1 MVESRP
7 EVPAQPAEARYPVTA
22 LQLFPRLTRSEYF
35 ERFGEQAPAWDRSR
49 RIQRW
54 FDTSVLEEGGGDPRD
69 RIVSYE
75 VFDGRTGRFERLQM
89 TAAEASMPNLPGSL
103 VYPKY
108 RVAPTRAVLRSTLDG
123 SESPLNPAYLC
134 EEAEALAVAREL
146 GVGPEGV
153 RQSEFG
159 GPWRF
164 SWNGESR
171 RLWTVEWKGERLQA
185 SMLVAQ
191 RNGAGVGAPGRWET
205 GGAEPV
211 WAPEVITETGEQD
224 PRPEAPIPV
233 RRLLPGERVEQTFG
247 GIWVVV
253 REDLEPPSNEERLE
267 RIDRRTALLAEH
279 FRLAA

>member
-1 MVESRP
+1 MVESKP
-7 EVPAQPAEARYPVTA
+7 KAPAQPAEARYPVTE
-22 LQLFPRLTRSEYF
+22 LQLFPRLTRAEYL

-75 VFDGRTGRFERLQM
+75 VFDPQTGLFKRLQM
-89 TAAEASMPNLPGSL
+89 TAAEASVPNLPGAL

-108 RVAPTRAVLRSTLDG
+108 QVAPTRAVLRSTLDG

-146 GVGPEGV
+146 SVNPEGV

-164 SWNGESR
+164 VWNGETR

-191 RNGAGVGAPGRWET
+191 RNGAGVGAPGRWEM

-211 WAPEVITETGEQD
+211 WVPEVITETGEQD

-233 RRLLPGERVEQTFG
+233 RGLLPGEEVVQQFG
-247 GIWVVV
+247 GLWIVQRVATTASES
-253 REDLEPPSNEERLE
+253 RERRILDLLE
-267 RIDRRTALLAEH
+267 QIARHLNIEGT
-279 FRLAA
+279 